1 MFCPDGFET
10 LASTYRMVGDI
21 ALQWS
26 RKQPRIEGRKLT
38 QDMSEPEATRWEAY
52 REWLWGRF
60 VKRTAGQ
67 LFVTSP
73 EGNAL
78 KLDIYAGNF
87 WVNPEEKFPDDP
99 IEQRILAKKNL
110 DVFYAIR
117 PETFTV
123 DVHHSPPDSD
133 RPDLNNLL
141 QTWHGW
147 PVCWKPLA
155 NQGLEALL
163 FDTPVARKNGNRPPK
178 QEPIRKRF
186 QELYPNGRGKTHWVT
201 VTCLRRRRAGA
212 GPFHHGVGHGKWY
225 GYCDGHFGEYV

>member
-1 MFCPDGFET
+1 MFCPDGFRT
-10 LASTYRMVGDI
+10 LSDTYRMVGDI

-26 RKQPRIEGRKLT
+26 HKQPRIEGPKLT
-38 QDMSEPEATRWEAY
+38 QAMTEPEATRWEAY

-78 KLDIYAGNF
+78 KLDCYAQNF
-87 WVNPEEKFPDDP
+87 WIGPEEEFPDDP
-99 IEQRILAKKNL
+99 IARSKLARRNG

-141 QTWHGW
+141 EAWHGW
-147 PVCWKPLA
+147 PVCWKPTA
-155 NQGLEALL
+155 NQLLEVLL
-163 FDTPVARKNGNRPPK
+163 FDAPATRAKKGRRSK
-178 QEPIRKRF
+178 QEPIRKRYLA
-186 QELYPNGRGKTHWVT
+186 LYPNGRGKAQWVT
-201 VTCLRRRRAGA
+201 VTDAINASGLSCDTRTVQKALAGMN
-212 GPFHHGVGHGKWY
+212 
-225 GYCDGHFGEYV
+225 